1 MQTHETPFKHRLLAG
16 ETLTGLWLGLANP
29 YTAEMA
35 ATAGFDWLLLDAE
48 HSPNDLKG
56 LLGQLQAIAPYASH
70 PIVRPPVG
78 DPVLIKQYLDIGVQ
92 TLLVPMVETADQAS
106 GLVAAMRYPPRGIR
120 GVGHVLARAA
130 HWGAV
135 DDYLERADAELCL
148 LVQVETLQGLENLEA
163 IAATE
168 GVDGVFI
175 GPADLSASMGHLGD
189 PGHPE
194 VRSAIHHAI
203 ARLGAIGKPVGIVTI
218 DEDEARAYLDAGCGF
233 VGVGIDTLLL
243 MKAMHGLA
251 QRFRTA

>member
-1 MQTHETPFKHRLLAG
+1 MQMHETPFKRRLLAG

-48 HSPNDLKG
+48 HSPNDLRG
-56 LLGQLQAIAPYASH
+56 LLSQLQAIAPYASH
-70 PIVRPPVG
+70 PIIRPPVG
-78 DPVLIKQYLDIGVQ
+78 DPVLIKQYLDIGAK
-92 TLLVPMVETADQAS
+92 TLLVPMVESAEQAVA
-106 GLVAAMRYPPRGIR
+106 LVAAMRYPPRGIR
-120 GVGHVLARAA
+120 GVGHVLSRAA
-130 HWGAV
+130 RWGTV
-135 DDYLERADAELCL
+135 DDYLARADDEMCL
-148 LVQVETLQGLENLEA
+148 LVQVETQQGLENLEA

-189 PGHPE
+189 YGHPE
-194 VRSAIHHAI
+194 VCAAIHHAI
-203 ARLGAIGKPVGIVTI
+203 TRLRAVGKAAGIVTA
-218 DEDEARAYLDAGCGF
+218 DEEEARDYLDAGCGF

-251 QRFRTA
+251 QRFRAS